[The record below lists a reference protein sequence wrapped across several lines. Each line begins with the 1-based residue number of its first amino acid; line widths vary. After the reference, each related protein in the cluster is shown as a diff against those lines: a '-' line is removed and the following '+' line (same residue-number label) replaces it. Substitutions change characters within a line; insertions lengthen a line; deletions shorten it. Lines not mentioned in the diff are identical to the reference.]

1 MCRLVSCDKDVRILA
16 VGKLISLNIDEC
28 YTVKSMYMYV
38 FELKQNHY
46 LQKCGHVGIFYTEAH
61 VHKIRYKVENFE
73 AWYMNG
79 KMQNGEKGVQKSECG
94 VWCKKEK
101 KSVSVYFSTGQIYNW
116 IRINL

>member
-46 LQKCGHVGIFYTEAH
+46 LQKCGHVGEFYTKAH
-61 VHKIRYKVENFE
+61 VHKIRYTVENFE

-79 KMQNGEKGVQKSECG
+79 KMQNGEKGVQKVSVECRVG
-94 VWCKKEK
+94 VMKKGKKECFCTFF
-101 KSVSVYFSTGQIYNW
+101 Y
-116 IRINL
+116 RADL

>member
-1 MCRLVSCDKDVRILA
+1 MYRLVSCDKDVRILA

-46 LQKCGHVGIFYTEAH
+46 LQKCGHVGEFYTKAH

-79 KMQNGEKGVQKSECG
+79 K
-94 VWCKKEK
+94 
-101 KSVSVYFSTGQIYNW
+101 I
-116 IRINL
+116 